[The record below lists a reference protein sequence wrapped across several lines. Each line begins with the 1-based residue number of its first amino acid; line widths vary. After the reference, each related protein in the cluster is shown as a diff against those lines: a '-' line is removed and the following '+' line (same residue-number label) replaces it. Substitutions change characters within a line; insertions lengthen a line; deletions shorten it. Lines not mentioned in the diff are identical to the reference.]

1 MGCGLCK
8 AEEEIPVVISTNA
21 SSKGKAPVASLSLHS
36 NNPERPKLFTVNE
49 EVSGLEESVRARVGN
64 LSIGA
69 SSQASGAR
77 RQAMEN
83 KGEGS
88 VHG

>member
-8 AEEEIPVVISTNA
+8 AEEEIPVVISTTA
-21 SSKGKAPVASLSLHS
+21 SNKGKVPVASLSLHS

-83 KGEGS
+83 KAEGS